1 MPTPFPGMNPYLE
14 QPEFW
19 SDFHNQLV
27 TALARS
33 LVPLLI
39 PKYRVVTDKW
49 IYKVNDA
56 STIAI
61 GRPDVAVQQ
70 SRIDRT
76 IAASSA
82 ASAAL
87 AQPIQVMV
95 PLSEEVQQPYL
106 QVRDTA
112 TQAVIT
118 TIEVLSPAN
127 KRGEGRRKYEL
138 KRQQILE
145 SLTHLVEIDLL
156 RDGEPLPLA
165 NQLMQAMQ
173 SHYRI
178 LVSRS
183 QTRPTADLYPFN
195 LNDPIPLFPL
205 PLRSEDPEVVV
216 DLRTIITDLYEQLGY
231 DYFIDYRTPPPPPWV
246 AADVAPFI
254 NLNRNRPD
262 RLTDEL

>member
-1 MPTPFPGMNPYLE
+1 MNPYLE

-27 TALARS
+27 AALARS

-49 IYKVNDA
+49 VYKVNDT

-70 SRIDRT
+70 SRADRT
-76 IAASSA
+76 IAASGPTSA
-82 ASAAL
+82 V

-106 QVRDTA
+106 QVRDAA
-112 TQAVIT
+112 TQEVIT
-118 TIEVLSPAN
+118 TVEVLSPAN

-165 NQLMQAMQ
+165 NQANQLQAMQ

-178 LVSRS
+178 LVRRA
-183 QTRPTADLYPFN
+183 QTRPTADLYPFD
-195 LNDPIPLFPL
+195 LNDPIPRFPL
-205 PLRSEDPEVVV
+205 PLRLEDPEVIV
-216 DLRTIITDLYEQLGY
+216 DLRTIISDLYEQLGY
-231 DYFIDYRTPPPPPWV
+231 DYFIDYRNPPPAPWV
-246 AADVAPFI
+246 TADVAPFV
-254 NLNRNRPD
+254 NLNSR
-262 RLTDEL
+262 